1 MKKIAI
7 FVSLMISSQNL
18 FAETNN
24 SQIPVK
30 YKYLSAQQ
38 FNNGVSWSKQPYV
51 RFRDSELRG
60 QDRKMMVRISADT
73 SGKITSAVIEQ
84 SSGLGSLDQKIL
96 NAIKNAKFRPYKE
109 NGVALPFTVSQPFNL
124 LSDQYQVTKSNQ
136 VEPEFCTLSFDSK
149 NWNAQYLKQETKFQY
164 QVQPQSFTIKTAS
177 IGSSK
182 KVIDFSF
189 QLSRKNTLSDIT
201 LLKSSGV
208 AEIDH
213 QVLSS
218 LINAQITAPRK
229 FWQLGK
235 LKFQD
240 QIVFWKSDCY

>member
-96 NAIKNAKFRPYKE
+96 NAIKNAKF
-109 NGVALPFTVSQPFNL
+109 G
-124 LSDQYQVTKSNQ
+124 
-136 VEPEFCTLSFDSK
+136 
-149 NWNAQYLKQETKFQY
+149 
-164 QVQPQSFTIKTAS
+164 
-177 IGSSK
+177 
-182 KVIDFSF
+182 
-189 QLSRKNTLSDIT
+189 RK
-201 LLKSSGV
+201 
-208 AEIDH
+208 
-213 QVLSS
+213 
-218 LINAQITAPRK
+218 
-229 FWQLGK
+229 
-235 LKFQD
+235 
-240 QIVFWKSDCY
+240 